1 MNALRSLR
9 LILWGESHGCCVGVT
24 IEGFPPGVRVDY
36 DLIRG
41 ELEKRKPGRRG
52 TSPRR
57 EPDDFEIASGVYR
70 GYTTGA
76 PITAIIRNRD
86 VDSRFYEQVYRW
98 IPRPGHG
105 DLPLRQASMGFH
117 DYRGAGHT
125 SGRLTAGL
133 VLAGALAR
141 LALTDLGV
149 TVAGY
154 LARLGGVECPSPGDP
169 ILRDR
174 VYASPVRCP
183 DEAASREM
191 EDLLEEAI
199 RGGDSLGGV
208 VEARAYNVPPG
219 LGEPPLYRLDASLAW
234 MVMSIPGV
242 KGVEIGGGF
251 GLTLERGSRANDPI
265 DAGPRPGP
273 RGSRQGGVNAGVSN
287 GGVVVVRAAVKPT
300 STVRVEQ
307 DSVDLRTLEPARV
320 RGLGRH
326 DPAIALRAV
335 PVVEAAVA
343 LVLLDHVLY
352 RFGRRLLH
360 LYRLEEPWR
369 GLLDYDA

>member
-1 MNALRSLR
+1 MSALQSIR
-9 LILWGESHGCCVGVT
+9 LELWGESHGCCVGVT
-24 IEGFPPGVRVDY
+24 LEGFPPGVRVDY
-36 DLIRG
+36 ELIRR
-41 ELEKRKPGRRG
+41 ELERRRPGRRG

-57 EPDDFEIASGVYR
+57 EPDDFEIASGVYK
-70 GYTTGA
+70 GFTTGA

-141 LALTDLGV
+141 LALAELGID
-149 TVAGY
+149 VAGY
-154 LARLGGVECPSPGDP
+154 LARLGDVECPSPGDP
-169 ILRDR
+169 IDRDK
-174 VYASPVRCP
+174 VYSSPVRCP
-183 DEAASREM
+183 DEEASMAM
-191 EDLLEEAI
+191 ENLLEEAM
-199 RGGDSLGGV
+199 RSGDSLGGV

-219 LGEPPLYRLDASLAW
+219 LGSPPLYRLDASLAW

-242 KGVEIGGGF
+242 KGVEIGDGF
-251 GLTLERGSRANDPI
+251 RLILERGSRANDPI
-265 DAGPRPGP
+265 EAGPRPGP
-273 RGSRQGGVNAGVSN
+273 RGSRQGGTNAGVSN
-287 GGVVVVRAAVKPT
+287 GGVIVVRAAVKPT

-307 DSVDLRTLEPARV
+307 DSVDLRTLETARV
-320 RGLGRH
+320 RGFGRH
-326 DPAIALRAV
+326 DPAIALRAP

-352 RFGRRLLH
+352 RYGRRLLH
-360 LYRLEEPWR
+360 LYRLEEPER